1 MSTSKKSNG
10 IKNVPAPEGGK
21 PASPYA
27 RFIPRE
33 ELGTFSSW
41 SPGSLAGG
49 GTDRRQGVRRAEP
62 PAPEKPPGPDLGQ
75 QLHTA
80 RQGGYQDGY
89 RDGLAALERFKQSF
103 AAQMTAQIGQLTQSY
118 GQELDALQQDMA
130 RALAVS
136 ATHLARQIVRSELT
150 ARPELVAVV
159 AQEALDTLLM
169 SARQITVRVHPD
181 DHPLVAQGAAEV
193 LANRGSRLL
202 ADPSIARGGC
212 LVESDIGVIDAS
224 VAARWKRAVASIGC
238 EEAWA
243 DSQPEETQ
251 PSSHVRAGSSSTAA
265 PSPNPLPGGEGEHT
279 EPS

>member
-1 MSTSKKSNG
+1 MTSSRKPG
-10 IKNVPAPEGGK
+10 IKNVPPPEGGK

-33 ELGTFSSW
+33 ELGSFASW
-41 SPGSLAGG
+41 DPGTLGETA
-49 GTDRRQGVRRAEP
+49 DRRQGVRRAA
-62 PAPEKPPGPDLGQ
+62 PAEPEKPPAPDIAA

-89 RDGLAALERFKQSF
+89 RDGLAALEQFKQSF
-103 AAQMTAQIGQLTQSY
+103 AAQMTAQLGQLTQSY

-136 ATHLARQIVRSELT
+136 ATHLARQIVRSEI
-150 ARPELVAVV
+150 AAQPGLVATV

-193 LANRGSRLL
+193 LAARGARLL
-202 ADPSIARGGC
+202 ADVSIARGGC

-224 VAARWKRAVASIGC
+224 VAARWKRAAASLGC
-238 EEAWA
+238 EEPW
-243 DSQPEETQ
+243 
-251 PSSHVRAGSSSTAA
+251 
-265 PSPNPLPGGEGEHT
+265 T
-279 EPS
+279 EDTP